1 MVGVSFAFDT
11 YIISF
16 YKSSVNKKA
25 MLLLQKGNILQLKK
39 NIWIFLKKPLT
50 NGDRRGIIY
59 AVIQRQ
65 QVPVKAKAFLP
76 RREIEL
82 QRCDAI
88 FLIGGL
94 CVPEERFFY
103 SLNSIGR

>member
-1 MVGVSFAFDT
+1 MQAD
-11 YIISF
+11 
-16 YKSSVNKKA
+16 KSKED
-25 MLLLQKGNILQLKK
+25 NILHAKK
-39 NIWIFLKKPLT
+39 ILRKIFIFLKKPLT
-50 NGDRRGIIY
+50 NANGHGIIY

-82 QRCDAI
+82 QRCDTI
-88 FLIGGL
+88 FLFGGL